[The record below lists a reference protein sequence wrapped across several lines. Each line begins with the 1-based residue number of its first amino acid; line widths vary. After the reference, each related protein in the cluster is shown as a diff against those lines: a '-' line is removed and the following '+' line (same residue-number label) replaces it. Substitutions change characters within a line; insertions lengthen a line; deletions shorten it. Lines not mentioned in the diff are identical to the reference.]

1 MRRRRLR
8 QKREEESS
16 EQRARRI
23 CRREM
28 GSPFHCLRVR
38 NEKYPVFG
46 FWTGYGGGGGGGAVE
61 QKSCALG
68 EAAVGFICPDEG
80 GQEKNLK
87 KK

>member
-1 MRRRRLR
+1 VRRRRLR

-46 FWTGYGGGGGGGAVE
+46 FWTGYSVA
-61 QKSCALG
+61 A
-68 EAAVGFICPDEG
+68 AAVAVR
-80 GQEKNLK
+80 
-87 KK
+87 